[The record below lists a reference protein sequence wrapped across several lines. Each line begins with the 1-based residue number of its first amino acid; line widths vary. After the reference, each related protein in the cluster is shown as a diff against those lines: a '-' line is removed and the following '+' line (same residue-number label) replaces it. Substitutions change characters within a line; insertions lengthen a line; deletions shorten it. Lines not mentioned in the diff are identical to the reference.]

1 MLVVSKRIKGEVV
14 RNTKGNICETLTVT
28 REVGVVVDLVVGL
41 TEVGIGV

>member
-14 RNTKGNICETLTVT
+14 RNTKGNVFETLTVT